1 MVKYVIFTLS
11 AALIVV
17 GSLCWGLYEKRRIVM
32 LELSEA
38 RANYE
43 LIRAH
48 IDFQNRQIQ
57 QANDELQGYQ
67 SKIAEIKLKYQIEL
81 KNFEKQIANIKTCE
95 DSDIYFKSLLKE
107 IESLRK

>member
-11 AALIVV
+11 AALIVI
-17 GSLCWGLYEKRRIVM
+17 GSLCWGLYERRRIVM

-43 LIRAH
+43 LIKAH
-48 IDFQNRQIQ
+48 IEFQNRQIQ

-67 SKIAEIKLKYQIEL
+67 GKIAEIELEYQVKI
-81 KNFEKQIANIKTCE
+81 KNFEKQIANVKTCE
-95 DSDIYFKSLLKE
+95 DSDIYFKSLLQE
-107 IESLRK
+107 IERLRK

>member
-11 AALIVV
+11 AVLIIVS
-17 GSLCWGLYEKRRIVM
+17 SLCWGLYEKRR
-32 LELSEA
+32 LLTSELNEA

-43 LIRAH
+43 LIKAH
-48 IDFQNRQIQ
+48 IEFQNRQIW

-67 SKIAEIKLKYQIEL
+67 SKIAEIELKHQIEL

-95 DSDIYFKSLLKE
+95 DSDIYFKNLLKE

>member
-11 AALIVV
+11 AVLIVV
-17 GSLCWGLYEKRRIVM
+17 SAICYGLYEKRRIIM
-32 LELSEA
+32 LELREA

-43 LIRAH
+43 LIKAH
-48 IDFQNRQIQ
+48 IEAQNRQIQ

-67 SKIAEIKLKYQIEL
+67 SKIAEIELKYQIEL

-95 DSDIYFKSLLKE
+95 DSDIYFKNLLKE
-107 IESLRK
+107 IEGLRK